1 MLLFLSSLIC
11 NPNYLSNRKSG
22 LHPGLVFPAPAYIQL
37 LIHALLIFPL
47 EISLPVPFYP
57 DFMATVLVS

>member
-1 MLLFLSSLIC
+1 MPLFQSSLIC

-22 LHPGLVFPAPAYIQL
+22 LHPGLVFLPPAHIQL

-57 DFMATVLVS
+57 DLVATVLVS